1 MSEEGFDDRRKAG
14 EQRIAERNA
23 EDLGPTLEGPGSE
36 ARLQRLQ
43 HKFRSVG
50 GGAGRRDPGASTLI
64 LIGLAVFLT
73 ILVFG
78 LAKPVIEK
86 MAAQVSGQTR

>member
-1 MSEEGFDDRRKAG
+1 MSDEGFDDRRKAG

-23 EDLGPTLEGPGSE
+23 DDMGHTLEGPGSE

-43 HKFRSVG
+43 SKFRSV
-50 GGAGRRDPGASTLI
+50 GGAGRRDPSATTL
-64 LIGLAVFLT
+64 LFIGLAVFLT

-78 LAKPVIEK
+78 VSKPMVEK
-86 MAAQVSGQTR
+86 MAAQVSGQTQ